1 MDIFY
6 NLYYGITTIFI
17 NPAVGIFFIAA
28 MIFAVVS
35 SIRVHTVF
43 GKYNLVRTQN
53 GVKAHEVA
61 RAILDINGLYDV
73 QIVHVGGNLTDHY
86 NPKTKTL
93 ALSDTVFGNATVGA
107 IGVAAH
113 ECGHAVQHAKGY
125 TPMKVRQA
133 IYPVVSFCN
142 RIWVIVFI
150 IGCVAELFT
159 LVQVAILL
167 FALVAVFQL
176 ITLPVEF
183 DASKR
188 AIDTLADNH
197 ILYGTELA
205 GARKTLSAAAMTYV
219 SGFLV
224 TLAQLLRLL
233 AQTDRRR

>member
-6 NLYYGITTIFI
+6 NLYYGIRTIFI

-43 GKYNLVRTQN
+43 GKYNLVRTGN

-73 QIVHVGGNLTDHY
+73 QIVHVSGNLTDHY

-125 TPMKVRQA
+125 TPMKIRQA
-133 IYPVVSFCN
+133 IYPVVSFCS

-167 FALVAVFQL
+167 FSLVAVFQF

-224 TLAQLLRLL
+224 TLAQLFRLL

>member
-1 MDIFY
+1 
-6 NLYYGITTIFI
+6 
-17 NPAVGIFFIAA
+17 
-28 MIFAVVS
+28 
-35 SIRVHTVF
+35 
-43 GKYNLVRTQN
+43 
-53 GVKAHEVA
+53 
-61 RAILDINGLYDV
+61 
-73 QIVHVGGNLTDHY
+73 
-86 NPKTKTL
+86 
-93 ALSDTVFGNATVGA
+93 
-107 IGVAAH
+107 
-113 ECGHAVQHAKGY
+113 
-125 TPMKVRQA
+125 MKIRQA
-133 IYPVVSFCN
+133 IYPVVSFCS

-167 FALVAVFQL
+167 FSLVAVFQL

-224 TLAQLLRLL
+224 TLAQLFRLL

>member
-1 MDIFY
+1 MDIIY
-6 NLYYGITTIFI
+6 NLYYGIRTIFI

-43 GKYNLVRTQN
+43 SKYNLVRTQN
-53 GVKAHEVA
+53 GVRAHEVA
-61 RAILDINGLYDV
+61 RCILDMNGLYDV
-73 QIVHVGGNLTDHY
+73 QIVHISGKLNDHY

-113 ECGHAVQHAKGY
+113 ECGHAIQHAKDY
-125 TPMKVRQA
+125 APMRIRQN

-142 RIWVIVFI
+142 RIWGFVFI
-150 IGCVAELFT
+150 IGCIAEIFT

-167 FALVAVFQL
+167 FSVVAVFQL
-176 ITLPVEF
+176 VTLPVEF
-183 DASKR
+183 DASRR
-188 AIDTLADNH
+188 AINTLAENH

-224 TLAQLLRLL
+224 TLAQLFRLL
-233 AQTDRRR
+233 AQTNRRS